1 MKIFLLLGSVLL
13 LSCNNKFKLAVPI
26 TFKEQATELHV
37 LGTKKRQMKFGN
49 FNTSKIRRGIQ
60 ASYLGWGRGFDM
72 ANLLLNFVGLQ
83 KTELVRKEKASFNYT
98 LSDGITGAEVVGE
111 EKEVTRSTE
120 YKLRNSRSL
129 FESYEQTQDYKYIF
143 SALINLNGLPGNN
156 TWELLMTN
164 LYERQKDP
172 NPGILTII
180 KPEDNGVV
188 TNGTDSFFIKT
199 VILRETE
206 TASGKTGVF
215 PFDMLG
221 GYEVRTSDGVAAII
235 DVVGSNIWFYNDL
248 HSKDRLLVSAIAT
261 AIFARRLN
269 DVTWGR

>member
-143 SALINLNGLPGNN
+143 YALINLNGLPGNN

-206 TASGKTGVF
+206 TASGKKGKF

>member
-1 MKIFLLLGSVLL
+1 
-13 LSCNNKFKLAVPI
+13 
-26 TFKEQATELHV
+26 
-37 LGTKKRQMKFGN
+37 
-49 FNTSKIRRGIQ
+49 
-60 ASYLGWGRGFDM
+60 
-72 ANLLLNFVGLQ
+72 
-83 KTELVRKEKASFNYT
+83 
-98 LSDGITGAEVVGE
+98 
-111 EKEVTRSTE
+111 
-120 YKLRNSRSL
+120 
-129 FESYEQTQDYKYIF
+129 
-143 SALINLNGLPGNN
+143 
-156 TWELLMTN
+156 MTN

-180 KPEDNGVV
+180 KPEDNGIV

-221 GYEVRTSDGVAAII
+221 GYEVGSGDGVTAII

-248 HSKDRLLVSAIAT
+248 QSKDRLVVSAIAT